1 MVIFGEKHSIL
12 ETVSPHPSHPLSCQ
26 PPRKTIMLYAV
37 PALNTM
43 TRNPSHVSEWASFV
57 GERVPSE
64 YEEGDASGR
73 RAE

>member
-1 MVIFGEKHSIL
+1 
-12 ETVSPHPSHPLSCQ
+12 
-26 PPRKTIMLYAV
+26 MLYAV
-37 PALNTM
+37 PTLNTM

-64 YEEGDASGR
+64 YEESDASGR